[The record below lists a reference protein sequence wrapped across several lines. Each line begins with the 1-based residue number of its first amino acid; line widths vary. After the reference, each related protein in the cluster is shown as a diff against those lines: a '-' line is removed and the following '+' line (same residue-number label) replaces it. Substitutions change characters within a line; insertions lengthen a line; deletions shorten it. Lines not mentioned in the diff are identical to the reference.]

1 MRVLITGASRGIG
14 RATALRLAGEHDV
27 AVGYRESAEAAE
39 EVADAARE
47 RGATATVAQ
56 GDVRDSGA
64 AAGMVGSAVDALGGL
79 DAVVNNAGVV
89 APARTPDLDDER
101 FERVVGTNL
110 TGAFYVTRAAV
121 EHLEPDGD
129 VVFVSSI
136 GGTAGT
142 VDPGYAASKA
152 GLHGLTRALA
162 REYGS
167 GGLQVNAVAPGP
179 VETDMNDEILAYL
192 ESVEFR
198 GHENVDTHL
207 PQYACE
213 PETVAHT
220 VEYLLENDYVQGEVV
235 NVNGGMQFR

>member
-1 MRVLITGASRGIG
+1 MRVLITGANRGIG
-14 RATALRLAGEHDV
+14 RATALRLAGKHDL
-27 AVGYRESAEAAE
+27 AVGYNESPDAAE
-39 EVADAARE
+39 EVAEAAHE
-47 RGATATVAQ
+47 RGATATAVQ

-64 AAGMVGSAVDALGGL
+64 AAGMVDSAVEGLGGL
-79 DAVVNNAGVV
+79 DAVVTNAGVV

-101 FERVVGTNL
+101 SERVVGTNP

-142 VDPGYAASKA
+142 VDAGYAASKA
-152 GLHGLTRALA
+152 GLHGLARALA
-162 REYGS
+162 REYGG

-179 VETDMNDEILAYL
+179 VETEMNDEILEYL
-192 ESVEFR
+192 ESVGFR

-213 PETVAHT
+213 PDTVAHT
-220 VEYLLENDYVQGEVV
+220 VEYLLENDYVQGEVL